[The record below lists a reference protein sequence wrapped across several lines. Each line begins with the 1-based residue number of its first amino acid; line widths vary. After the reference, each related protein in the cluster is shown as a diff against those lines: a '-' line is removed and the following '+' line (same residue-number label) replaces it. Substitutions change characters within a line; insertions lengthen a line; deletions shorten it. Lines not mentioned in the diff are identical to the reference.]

1 MVANA
6 DDHANLAKVE
16 RLAIP
21 LRHRGPIVLAGCG
34 TGGGKVVEMLN
45 DAGETTIVIDQETLP
60 GVDMVGNMLEHATMQ
75 RASVRSASAVVLALS
90 NDNEGVFATAVVRD
104 HAPEVPLIVRANRAP
119 NIPRLHEFATSL
131 ADGQRV

>member
-60 GVDMVGNMLEHATMQ
+60 GVDMVGNVLEHATMQ
-75 RASVRSASAVVLALS
+75 RASVRSASVALS
-90 NDNEGVFATAVVRD
+90 NDSEGVFAPAVVRD